1 MLRRIQ
7 RVLTSYFAI
16 TILFS
21 LLSFQT
27 AHAQDIDPNDVI
39 KVNTDLVVF
48 DAQVIDK
55 KTRKVFGGLHREDFE
70 IYEENVKQPVAY
82 FSQDQLPLSV
92 LLLLDISRSVTPI
105 IEQVGA
111 GANEALQRLKPE
123 DEVAVMAFADY
134 PRLIQPFTKD
144 RKAAAEKIS
153 EAATTDLGHGTY
165 LNEALHAAEQQ
176 MNNASNPT
184 NRRAI
189 IVITDNIAPAGGHFG
204 KDKVINDLLESGTV
218 VYGLIVRAAFG
229 KVFNILSFGTIHGV
243 NSYCEETGGEVLGAD
258 REEVDTRLAE
268 MFTRLRTRYTLG
280 YRPPEN
286 TEEGKFRRVKV
297 QLTPPIMKTNNK
309 LVVRARSGYYFRKK
323 NRTS

>member
-1 MLRRIQ
+1 MMPRTIRRAF
-7 RVLTSYFAI
+7 TSYALC
-16 TILFS
+16 LF
-21 LLSFQT
+21 LCLSVFST
-27 AHAQDIDPNDVI
+27 ARAQDLDPNDVI
-39 KVNTDLVVF
+39 RVNTDLVVF

-55 KTRKVFGGLHREDFE
+55 KTRKAFGGLRREDFE
-70 IYEENVKQPVAY
+70 IYEENVRQPIAY

-111 GANEALQRLKPE
+111 GANEALQRLKPK

-134 PRLIQPFTKD
+134 PKLIQPFTKD

-153 EAATTDLGHGTY
+153 EAGTTFLGYGTL
-165 LNEALHAAEQQ
+165 LNEALYAAEQQ

-189 IVITDNIAPAGGHFG
+189 IVITDNIAPAGGRFG

-218 VYGLIVRAAFG
+218 VYGLIVRAALG

-280 YRPPEN
+280 FRPPAN
-286 TEEGKFRRVKV
+286 SEEGKFRRVKV
-297 QLTPPIMKTNNK
+297 QLTPAITKANKK
-309 LVVRARSGYYFRKK
+309 LVVRARNGYYFRKR
-323 NRTS
+323 NRTN